1 MFLFSRLIYQ
11 TTDPVPIIVL
21 EDLDI
26 DEFVVHRTPPE
37 DYDES
42 KAIFQ
47 RLAKFHAA
55 SYYLM
60 HEQVNY
66 PIKDDIWC

>member
-1 MFLFSRLIYQ
+1 MLVAENSLNCFVCCRLIYQ
-11 TTDPVPIIVL
+11 SNDPVPIIVL

-26 DEFVVHRTPPE
+26 DEFVMHRTPPE
-37 DYDES
+37 DYDDS

-55 SYYLM
+55 SYFM
-60 HEQVNY
+60 MNEQV
-66 PIKDDIWC
+66 